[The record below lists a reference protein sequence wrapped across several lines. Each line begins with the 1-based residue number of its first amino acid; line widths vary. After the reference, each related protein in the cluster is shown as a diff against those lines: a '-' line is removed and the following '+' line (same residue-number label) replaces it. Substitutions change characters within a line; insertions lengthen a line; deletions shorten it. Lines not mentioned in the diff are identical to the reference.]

1 MVPLAF
7 VQCFMSL
14 VVVIFDGEIEG
25 VDGYPI
31 VALFSF
37 RVRNEGKEFGH
48 YLSDVNAV
56 ISDESK
62 D

>member
-7 VQCFMSL
+7 VQFFVSL

-31 VALFSF
+31 VAFFSF
-37 RVRNEGKEFGH
+37 SVRNEGKEFGH
-48 YLSDVNAV
+48 DVNTV
-56 ISDESK
+56 VSDESK